1 MCECVSECVGKKIGI
16 ISSARP
22 PHRSRSP
29 ESLDSRSRR
38 GQKRRGVTRGE
49 GREESSS
56 SRRLKWILNRPCVGC
71 GTVRVL

>member
-1 MCECVSECVGKKIGI
+1 MCVSVWEEDRN

-22 PHRSRSP
+22 LHRSRSP
-29 ESLDSRSRR
+29 EPESLGSRSRR

-49 GREESSS
+49 GREESSL

-71 GTVRVL
+71 GMVRVL